1 MKTEIISFLDQLGEI
16 YVSGKVLLARVSEGI
31 GGVGVVAKS
40 HEGAGGAGGLVEFG
54 GGETVVESEN
64 ESLMN
69 FFR

>member
-16 YVSGKVLLARVSEGI
+16 YVSGEVLLARVSEGI
-31 GGVGVVAKS
+31 GGVGVAAKI
-40 HEGAGGAGGLVEFG
+40 HEGTSGAGGVVEVG

-64 ESLMN
+64 EAPLD

>member
-1 MKTEIISFLDQLGEI
+1 MGE
-16 YVSGKVLLARVSEGI
+16 ET

-54 GGETVVESEN
+54 GGETVVEREN
-64 ESLMN
+64 DSLLN